1 MKRTIVILSLMCF
14 MAIPSVV
21 FAGDCNPDTSPT
33 SVSVVLGGQT
43 VKFCSLKEA
52 YTAAFVNRPGA
63 KSDDLN
69 NRAVEMMMK
78 DFRSGDYFNFYD
90 GFYII
95 DSTIKVKNANAPY
108 ILGFS
113 DRIRAWEY
121 WENNAKKIGGR
132 VVNFET
138 ATREYAKAAAG
149 PSKKNLSKQAAA
161 AKQVEFLLK
170 KKGE

>member
-1 MKRTIVILSLMCF
+1 MKRTIIILSLFCF
-14 MAIPSVV
+14 VAIPSVV
-21 FAGDCNPDTSPT
+21 LAGDCNPETSPT
-33 SVSVVLGGQT
+33 SVSVVLDGQT

-52 YTAAFVNRPGA
+52 YDAAFVNRPGA

-69 NRAVEMMMK
+69 NRAVEVMMK

-95 DSTIKVKNANAPY
+95 DSTIKIKNANPPY
-108 ILGFS
+108 IPGFS

-121 WENNAKKIGGR
+121 WENNVKKIGGR

-138 ATREYAKAAAG
+138 ATREYAKADSG
-149 PSKKNLSKQAAA
+149 PSKKNIAKQNAA

-170 KKGE
+170 KKK

>member
-1 MKRTIVILSLMCF
+1 MKRTIVILTLICF
-14 MAIPSVV
+14 VAFPSVV
-21 FAGDCNPDTSPT
+21 FAADCNPETSPT

-52 YTAAFVNRPGA
+52 YAAFVNRPGA

-95 DSTIKVKNANAPY
+95 DSTIKVKNANPPY

-149 PSKKNLSKQAAA
+149 PSKKNIAKQEAAS
-161 AKQVEFLLK
+161 KQVELMLK
-170 KKGE
+170 KKKK

>member
-1 MKRTIVILSLMCF
+1 

-21 FAGDCNPDTSPT
+21 FAGDCNPETSPT
-33 SVSVVLGGQT
+33 SVSAVLGGQT

-52 YTAAFVNRPGA
+52 YIAAFVNRAGA

-95 DSTIKVKNANAPY
+95 ESTIKVKNANPPY

-121 WENNAKKIGGR
+121 WENNVKKIGGR

-138 ATREYAKAAAG
+138 ATREYAKVESG
-149 PSKKNLSKQAAA
+149 PSKKNIAKQEAASKQI
-161 AKQVEFLLK
+161 EFLLK
-170 KKGE
+170 KKKK

>member
-1 MKRTIVILSLMCF
+1 MKRTIVILTLICF
-14 MAIPSVV
+14 VAFPSVV
-21 FAGDCNPDTSPT
+21 FAADCNPETSPT

-52 YTAAFVNRPGA
+52 YAAFVNRPGA

-95 DSTIKVKNANAPY
+95 DSTIKVKNANPPY

-149 PSKKNLSKQAAA
+149 PSKKNIAKQAAA
-161 AKQVEFLLK
+161 SKQVEFLLK
-170 KKGE
+170 KKKK